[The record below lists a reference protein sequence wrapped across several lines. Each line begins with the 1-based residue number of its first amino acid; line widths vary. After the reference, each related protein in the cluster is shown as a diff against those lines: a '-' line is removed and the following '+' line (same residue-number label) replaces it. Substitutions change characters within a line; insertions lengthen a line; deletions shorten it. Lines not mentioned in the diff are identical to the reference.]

1 MTTYTRPLSPE
12 QARVLRE
19 VLEAEGYEFSE
30 KPYALYHAAKAKVS
44 LAVYEKGPKIVVQGK
59 GAEEFVQ
66 FILEPRVLGQAE
78 LGYEEE
84 RNPAMFEPHFGIDE
98 SGKGDFFGPLV
109 VAGVYTDRDI
119 TRKFLDAGIQ
129 DSKAIKSDVRIR
141 HLAEVIRNTPGVA
154 WEVLCIS
161 PRRYNEMYASFANLN
176 KLLAWGHAKVIE
188 CLHAKRPGCPRAL
201 SDQFANPRELKA
213 ALGKRNV
220 SLLLEQRTKA
230 EADAAVAAASILAR
244 ACFIDWLRD
253 TGAQLGIALPRGASR
268 QVQELALQ
276 LQEKHGP
283 GLLAEVGKVHFR
295 GLSGT
300 APDAAETN
308 LDCHTEVV
316 EEKPLERNEF
326 PSV

>member
-1 MTTYTRPLSPE
+1 MTTYTRLISPE
-12 QARVLRE
+12 QARTLRE
-19 VLEAEGYEFSE
+19 ILESEGYELSE

-59 GAEEFVQ
+59 DAEDFVR
-66 FILEPRVLGQAE
+66 FVLEPRVLGQAE

-109 VAGVYTDRDI
+109 IAGAYTDRAI
-119 TRKFLDAGIQ
+119 TRKLLDAGVQ
-129 DSKAIKSDVRIR
+129 DSKAIKSDARIR
-141 HLAEVIRNTPGVA
+141 GLAEIIRSTPGLA
-154 WEVLCIS
+154 WEVICIS
-161 PRRYNEMYASFANLN
+161 PVRYNEMYASFANLN

-188 CLHAKRPGCPRAL
+188 CLHAKRPDCPRAL

-220 SLLLEQRTKA
+220 PVLLEQRTKA

-253 TGAQLGIALPRGASR
+253 TGARLGTALPRGASR
-268 QVQELALQ
+268 AVQELALQ
-276 LQEKHGP
+276 LQARHGP
-283 GLLAEVGKVHFR
+283 GFLAEVGKVHFR
-295 GLSGT
+295 GRSAAAPDPT
-300 APDAAETN
+300 APN
-308 LDCHTEVV
+308 SDCHTGLIEDKQV
-316 EEKPLERNEF
+316 EETESPDL
-326 PSV
+326 